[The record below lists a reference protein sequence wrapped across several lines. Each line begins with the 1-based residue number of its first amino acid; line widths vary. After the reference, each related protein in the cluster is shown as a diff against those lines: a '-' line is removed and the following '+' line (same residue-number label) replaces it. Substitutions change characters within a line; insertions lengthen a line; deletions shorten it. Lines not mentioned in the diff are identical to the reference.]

1 MRVVIDT
8 NCLLVSISR
17 KSKYNWLFQAL
28 IDKKF
33 ELCLTTEILSEYE
46 EIINRYFSSE
56 TVEPVYEI
64 LTTAT
69 NIKKVEVSFR
79 LQLIHNDPDDD
90 KFVDCAFAGNANYI
104 VTNDTHYDILKTIDF
119 PKFNV
124 ISITAFKE
132 VLDKIQ

>member
-1 MRVVIDT
+1 MKVVIDT

-33 ELCLTTEILSEYE
+33 ELCLTTEILNEYE
-46 EIINRYFSSE
+46 EIIDKYFSKE

-64 LTTAT
+64 LTTAS
-69 NIKKVEVSFR
+69 NIHKIEVSFK
-79 LQLIHNDPDDD
+79 LQLIYHDPDDD

-104 VTNDTHYDILKTIDF
+104 VTNDTHYDILKDIDF
-119 PKFNV
+119 PRFNV
-124 ISITAFKE
+124 ITIQKFKE
-132 VLDKIQ
+132 ILENA

>member
-1 MRVVIDT
+1 MKVVIDT

-33 ELCLTTEILSEYE
+33 ELCLTTEILNEYE

-56 TVEPVYEI
+56 TVKPVYEV
-64 LTTAT
+64 LTTAS
-69 NIKKVEVSFR
+69 NMKKIEVSFR
-79 LQLIHNDPDDD
+79 LQLIYNDPDDN

-104 VTNDTHYDILKTIDF
+104 VTNDKHYDILKSIDF

-124 ISITAFKE
+124 ISILEFKE
-132 VLDKIQ
+132 ILDNI